1 MNLNPIAGIIE
12 AVGSVAGD
20 LITTEKERMSADLA
34 AYEAETKR
42 LGLQT
47 EINVEE
53 AKSASLFVSGWRP
66 CVGWICASALAYQF
80 LLFPLFQWGWSAAQ
94 AANLVSLGLVP
105 PPALDTGMLMTL
117 VTGML
122 GIGGLRSFDKLN
134 GTSK

>member
-20 LITTEKERMSADLA
+20 LITTDKERMQLDIA

-42 LGLQT
+42 FDGQIQ
-47 EINVEE
+47 INVEE

-66 CVGWICASALAYQF
+66 AVGWCCVLALAYQF
-80 LLFPLFQWGWSAAQ
+80 LFFPLAQWSWATAQ
-94 AANLVSLGLVP
+94 AAHLVSLGLVP
-105 PPALDTGMLMTL
+105 PPALDTSLLMTL

-122 GIGGLRSFDKLN
+122 GIGGLRSFDKMQ